1 MIRASRV
8 HIEIDVV
15 DACMRLCVARADAPW
30 SVTQLDVADLRQ
42 PETTPVAFRPQTRV
56 AFPAE
61 LIGQRFLLSLRMTE
75 DDRTELARI
84 AIVHAADLLA
94 RAHRLLEKLVCGAV
108 REPIVQRVTGAANG
122 ADRVDLAIPLER
134 SAQAADMDID

>member
-1 MIRASRV
+1 MLASSPASILNQNLTDLGIPNRFTLNSSRFSRV

-75 DDRTELARI
+75 D
-84 AIVHAADLLA
+84 
-94 RAHRLLEKLVCGAV
+94 
-108 REPIVQRVTGAANG
+108 
-122 ADRVDLAIPLER
+122 
-134 SAQAADMDID
+134 